1 MPISLA
7 TLPEDHRYRLLVEA
21 VTDYAI
27 YMLDAEGVVTSWNPG
42 AQRIKGYTADEI
54 IGQHFSR
61 FYGDSDRANGLP
73 ARALKIAAHAG
84 KFEGEGWRIRKD
96 GSQFWAQVVIDPI
109 KAQDGQVI
117 GYAKITRDL
126 TERREAEA
134 QLRRTQEQFR
144 LLVQGVTDYA
154 IYMLD
159 REGHVVS
166 WNVGAERIKGYRPDE
181 IIGRSFDTFYRAEDR
196 EHGDPM
202 RALAI
207 VVGGQRFES
216 EGWRV
221 RKDGSHFWANVVMDP
236 VFDDS
241 GKIIGVAKVTRD
253 VTEKRRAQ
261 EALAIAQASLFQSQ
275 KLDAIGQLT
284 GGVAHD
290 FNNLLMVI
298 LSSLRLIDR
307 RAAGADPLVKKW
319 VETAISAT
327 QRGASLTQRMLAFAR
342 RQELKPDRV
351 DVAHLVEGM
360 TEMLRRTIGPTI
372 SLHVDIPS
380 DLPPAYVDENQLELA
395 LLNLAVNARDAMP
408 DGGPIQIEAS
418 KEEVSQAE
426 GRLRPGTYIRLAVK
440 DAGEGM
446 DAETLTHAMEPF
458 FTTKGVGKGTGLG
471 LSMVEGVAS
480 QSGGQLIL
488 NSRVGDG
495 TTAVIWLPIAASE
508 RQPEPQPAPLDT
520 VLRPD
525 PAPAQAGMNG
535 GTLNVILVDDDPLVL
550 DSTVALLQDM
560 GHTVTSSNSALEAL
574 QVFRKGHKFDLIIT
588 DQAMPGMTGTELL
601 AVVKSLQPDI
611 ISIIA
616 TGYVE
621 TGSVMAIP
629 ADALRLNKP
638 FNQEQ
643 LARSL
648 EVAASACRRA

>member
-1 MPISLA
+1 MPVSIA
-7 TLPEDHRYRLLVEA
+7 TLPEEHRYRLLIEA

-27 YMLDAEGVVTSWNPG
+27 YMLDAEGIVTSWNPG
-42 AQRIKGYTADEI
+42 AQRFKGYTADEI

-61 FYGDSDRANGLP
+61 FYVDEDRAHGLP
-73 ARALKIAAHAG
+73 ARALKMAADCG
-84 KFEGEGWRIRKD
+84 KFEGEGWRVRKD
-96 GSQFWAQVVIDPI
+96 GTQFWAQVVIDPI
-109 KAQDGQVI
+109 KAQDGQII

-126 TERREAEA
+126 TERREADL

-159 REGHVVS
+159 REGKVVS

-181 IIGRSFDTFYRAEDR
+181 IIGRSFDTFYRPEDR
-196 EHGDPM
+196 EHGDPK

-207 VVGGQRFES
+207 VLGGQRFES

-236 VFDDS
+236 VFDDA
-241 GKIIGVAKVTRD
+241 GQIIGVAKVTRD
-253 VTEKRRAQ
+253 VTEKRKTQ

-307 RAAGADPLVKKW
+307 RAGGDDPLVKKW

-351 DVAHLVEGM
+351 DIAKLVEGM
-360 TEMLRRTIGPTI
+360 TELLRRSIGPTI
-372 SLHVDIPS
+372 SLSVDIPA

-408 DGGPIQIEAS
+408 DGGPIRIEAA

-426 GRLRPGTYIRLAVK
+426 GKLLPGVYVRLGVK
-440 DAGEGM
+440 DVGEGM
-446 DAETLTHAMEPF
+446 DAQTLTRAMEPF

-488 NSRVGDG
+488 KSRVGEG
-495 TTAVIWLPIAASE
+495 TTAEIWLPIAAAE
-508 RQPEPQPAPLDT
+508 PEPASLDA
-520 VLRPD
+520 VLSPD
-525 PAPAQAGMNG
+525 HPSPHCGMNG
-535 GTLNVILVDDDPLVL
+535 SALNVILVDDDPLVL

-560 GHTVTSSNSALEAL
+560 GHLVTSSNSALEAL

-621 TGSVMAIP
+621 TGAVMAIP